1 MEKQI
6 CTMAWGV
13 EVTFYRE
20 IEGTENPV
28 SYLPSKWIQSQECRV
43 SSCQYYEEPTPFYRE
58 RRASRISATRRE
70 QLQRLR
76 RHGFHERPLGKGFG

>member
-20 IEGTENPV
+20 IEGTENLV
-28 SYLPSKWIQSQECRV
+28 SYLPSKWIQSQECSV

-58 RRASRISATRRE
+58 RRAFPIKCHQKRTAAEATAPRV
-70 QLQRLR
+70 
-76 RHGFHERPLGKGFG
+76 P